1 MKADHDYSRLSDV
14 AGAWPVVGQEAL
26 AAGTVVRVRRDVVR
40 MPDGQEAGREVVEH
54 PGAVAVLVLDED
66 ERVLLIRQYRHPVGA
81 QLWEIPAGLRDVA
94 GEALLT
100 TAQRELLEEAGY
112 VAKDWRV
119 LADFFTSPGIS
130 TERLR
135 VFLARDVRLVPED
148 ERQYV
153 PNNEE
158 AHLEIEW
165 VPLDVVVRRFLDG
178 ELHNGVMAVGVL
190 AAWAAR
196 GDGFASLRGPEAPE
210 G

>member
-1 MKADHDYSRLSDV
+1 MSEFPWLSDV
-14 AGAWPVVGQEAL
+14 PGAWPVVDKETL
-26 AAGTVVRVRRDVVR
+26 AVGTVVRLRRDVVR
-40 MPDGQEAGREVVEH
+40 MPDGHEAGREVIEH
-54 PGAVAVLVLDED
+54 CGAVAILALDED
-66 ERVLLIRQYRHPVGA
+66 ERVLLIRQYRHPVAG

-94 GEALLT
+94 GEPLLA

-112 VAKDWRV
+112 AAKDWRV

-130 TERLR
+130 NERLR
-135 VFLARDVRLVPED
+135 VFLARDVRLVPDD

-153 PNNEE
+153 PTGEE

-165 VPLDVVVRRFLDG
+165 VPLEMVVRRFLDG

-196 GDGFASLRGPEAPE
+196 GDRFASLRGPEAPE
-210 G
+210 R